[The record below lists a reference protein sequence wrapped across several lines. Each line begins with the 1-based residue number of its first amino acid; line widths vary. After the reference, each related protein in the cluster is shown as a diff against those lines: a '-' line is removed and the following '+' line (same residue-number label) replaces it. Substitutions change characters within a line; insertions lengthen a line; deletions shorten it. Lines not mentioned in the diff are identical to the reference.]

1 MKEKRTAALAAIFLG
16 AALAAAAPAA
26 DKRQLISYAEH
37 YLREFEQEVARERGG
52 EKTIWRSK
60 DAALSRVQELH
71 EKYPNDPQVQAL
83 FERARVAL
91 KKSKG
96 DFMEITPEM
105 TSYLRTEETLR
116 KDIAAAGKAA
126 WEKLIG
132 EKRAETIEKIFP
144 TPDYKTVSVDDLQ
157 GRYVVLENARYPQ
170 GQFYGATG
178 EYIAVGKPSTGYYFV
193 DISGRAWLG
202 PYEAVKRFR
211 RQVDTDLE
219 DVQNW
224 TILGKITDITS
235 EIPDASENKVGNY
248 QFGWVVTPVALYV
261 PDHCM
266 ALYDANHESS
276 GVFIGEESVQ
286 RVKESW
292 YSVKSVPD
300 DVTPERLMEIFV
312 TAIKEKNFKLYCSC
326 IDPSADRKDID
337 GEQSTFFWD
346 LHQRRFHGQYVHVTF
361 GKARIKVL
369 KGFDEKDTFDNYFL
383 DEKDR
388 ADIKKAS
395 GTKLEEAVVETRAW
409 DANGKVVGSPKP
421 HRLRRQD
428 GGRWFVYDIG
438 FRF

>member
-1 MKEKRTAALAAIFLG
+1 MTAYLQTEENLRREIAALG
-16 AALAAAAPAA
+16 
-26 DKRQLISYAEH
+26 
-37 YLREFEQEVARERGG
+37 
-52 EKTIWRSK
+52 
-60 DAALSRVQELH
+60 
-71 EKYPNDPQVQAL
+71 
-83 FERARVAL
+83 
-91 KKSKG
+91 KK
-96 DFMEITPEM
+96 
-105 TSYLRTEETLR
+105 
-116 KDIAAAGKAA
+116 A
-126 WEKLIG
+126 WDEKL
-132 EKRAETIEKIFP
+132 AEYRDTLIDKPFP
-144 TPDYKTVSVDDLQ
+144 APDAKQTAVSDLE
-157 GRYVVLENARYPQ
+157 GKYVVLDDVQYPQ
-170 GQFYGATG
+170 HQFYGATG
-178 EYIAVGKPSTGYYFV
+178 EYVFTGKPSAGYYFV

-211 RQVDTDLE
+211 RQVDTGLE

-266 ALYDANHESS
+266 ALYDPNHESS
-276 GVFIGEESVQ
+276 GVFVGEESVQ
-286 RVKESW
+286 RIKESW
-292 YSVKSVPD
+292 YSVASVPD

-369 KGFDEKDTFDNYFL
+369 KGFDEKDAFDNYFL

-421 HRLRRQD
+421 HRLRRVN